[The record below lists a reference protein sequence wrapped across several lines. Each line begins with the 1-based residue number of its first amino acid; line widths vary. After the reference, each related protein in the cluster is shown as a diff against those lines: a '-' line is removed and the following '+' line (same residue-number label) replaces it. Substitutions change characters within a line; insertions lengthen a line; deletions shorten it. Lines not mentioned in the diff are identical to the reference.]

1 MRTQHSLLI
10 FFLNLTCSLASAEVL
25 EPTQK
30 AVRVE
35 YSRGNA
41 TELYAGENKVSVK
54 NATGFEKRDITNTS
68 ILGSFGLG
76 YRSQIDLGLA
86 YSDVDV
92 GTQGQGGI
100 SEVSARYLYQVY
112 SSSAFNFD
120 IGAGFRAPGDNRTG
134 DSFLALSD
142 GLTKYDFFLGASYNI
157 SLVKLG
163 LNSRYTDRSHA
174 VAGSQALNEFALIV
188 IPTNSIQIG
197 GFYQIFSTS
206 KGRNISD
213 ADFGGKFSEVKEEYH
228 ALGLSLAYRI
238 DQTFIVDARYG
249 KKLSNNIRNTDA
261 NSTLGLGLTAV
272 F

>member
-1 MRTQHSLLI
+1 MRSQYSLLI
-10 FFLNLTCSLASAEVL
+10 FSLNLICSFANADVL

-30 AVRVE
+30 AIRIE
-35 YSRGNA
+35 YSKGNA

-54 NATGFEKRDITNTS
+54 NATGFDKRDITNTS

-76 YRSQIDLGLA
+76 YKSQIDLGLT

-92 GTQGQGGI
+92 GTQGKGGI
-100 SEVSARYLYQVY
+100 SEVSARYLYQAL
-112 SSSAFNFD
+112 SSSTFNLD

-157 SLVKLG
+157 SFVKLG
-163 LNSRYTDRSHA
+163 INSRYTDRSHA
-174 VAGSQALNEFALIV
+174 VAGSQTLNEFALIV
-188 IPTNSIQIG
+188 IPTDSIQIG
-197 GFYQIFSTS
+197 GFYQIFNTS

-228 ALGLSLAYRI
+228 ALGLSLAYRVN
-238 DQTFIVDARYG
+238 QMFIVDARYG
-249 KKLSNNIRNTDA
+249 KKLSSNIRNTDA
-261 NSTLGLGLTAV
+261 NSTLGVGLTAV